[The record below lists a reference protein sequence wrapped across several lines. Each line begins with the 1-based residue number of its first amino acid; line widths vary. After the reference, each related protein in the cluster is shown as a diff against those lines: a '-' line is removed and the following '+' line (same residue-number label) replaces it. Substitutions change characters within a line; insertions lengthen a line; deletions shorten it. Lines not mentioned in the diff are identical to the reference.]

1 MNELK
6 KIKSLC
12 LVFFLAACQSATS
25 SAYIVEAEV
34 VEAFQRNKMN
44 LVEIHTPEEEEEDIF
59 GSKLKGV
66 KPGAYQLKEKLVF
79 IYEFDTAADR
89 ENGKRVFV
97 EKTASMNL
105 VSYSQFEKQNI
116 LIFYLHGG
124 NLNPDNV
131 LFEKEIQEA
140 LDSLVEG

>member
-1 MNELK
+1 M
-6 KIKSLC
+6 
-12 LVFFLAACQSATS
+12 FFLAACQSVTS
-25 SAYIVEAEV
+25 SAYIEAEV

-44 LVEIHTPEEEEEDIF
+44 LIEIHTPEEDIF

-79 IYEFDTAADR
+79 IYEFDTAAER
-89 ENGKRVFV
+89 EDGKSVFV

-105 VSYSQFEKQNI
+105 VSYSLFEKQNI
-116 LIFYLHGG
+116 LIFYIHGG
-124 NLNPDNV
+124 NLNSDNL

>member
-6 KIKSLC
+6 KIGSLC
-12 LVFFLAACQSATS
+12 LVFFLAACQSVTS
-25 SAYIVEAEV
+25 SAYIAEAEV

-44 LVEIHTPEEEEEDIF
+44 LVEIHTPEEEDIF

-89 ENGKRVFV
+89 EDGKRVFV

-116 LIFYLHGG
+116 LIFYVHGG
-124 NLNPDNV
+124 NLNSDNV
-131 LFEKEIQEA
+131 LFEKEIQQA

>member
-6 KIKSLC
+6 KIGSLC
-12 LVFFLAACQSATS
+12 LVFFLAACQSVTS
-25 SAYIVEAEV
+25 RAYIVEAEV

-44 LVEIHTPEEEEEDIF
+44 LVEIHTPEEDIF

-89 ENGKRVFV
+89 EDGKRVFV

-116 LIFYLHGG
+116 LIFYVHGG
-124 NLNPDNV
+124 NLNSDNV
-131 LFEKEIQEA
+131 LFEKEIQQA

>member
-6 KIKSLC
+6 KIGSLC
-12 LVFFLAACQSATS
+12 LVFFLAACQSVTS
-25 SAYIVEAEV
+25 RAYIVEAEV

-44 LVEIHTPEEEEEDIF
+44 LVEIHTPEEEDIF

-89 ENGKRVFV
+89 EDGKRVFV

-116 LIFYLHGG
+116 LIFYVHGG
-124 NLNPDNV
+124 NLNSDNV
-131 LFEKEIQEA
+131 LFEKEIQQA